1 MRIPRAWI
9 PPMARRIVDV
19 LLSEELIVPD
29 VDRSKLA
36 QEIEILI
43 TEELSVEDRIND
55 EVRQILSKYED
66 DISKGRVD
74 FRRLFDLTK
83 QKIVKERGVIL

>member
-1 MRIPRAWI
+1 
-9 PPMARRIVDV
+9 MARRIVDV